1 MSGTRDQKDREEQA
15 TPSLLVLLG
24 IWFAI
29 LCWGSAY
36 VAARFLLQPET
47 PSFIPLSPLLLAALR
62 FSIASLFFI
71 PPFVRAILK
80 RHISLRLLL
89 LLSLLGQLTFTL
101 YYFLQY
107 IGIEKTSAGIAAILG
122 VVLIPL
128 FTTLIAQLLREER
141 FRLQLVGWLVLGFL
155 GVTLIV
161 FQHPFTVIVHT
172 GYFLGAVCLIVNTF
186 LFALYNNLS
195 KRWMREIS
203 PLVLTSG
210 TMISGAIGLV
220 LLSLFD
226 PLSQWKML
234 GLLHLTQWL
243 AVLFLALF
251 CSVLSYFTY
260 NFALSKI
267 EASRVA
273 VYFYFEPLVSLALGV
288 LLLGEQLTWQTVV
301 GALVISGAVVAVQHM
316 QH

>member
-1 MSGTRDQKDREEQA
+1 MSDTSDQKDREKQVA
-15 TPSLLVLLG
+15 PSLPVLLG

-36 VAARFLLQPET
+36 VAARFLLQPKA
-47 PSFIPLSPLLLAALR
+47 PGFIPLSPLLLASLR
-62 FSIASLFFI
+62 FSIASLFFV
-71 PPFVRAILK
+71 PPFIQAILK
-80 RHISLRLLL
+80 RHISLRLLF

-122 VVLIPL
+122 VGLIPL
-128 FTTLIAQLLREER
+128 FTTLVAQLLREER
-141 FRLQLVGWLVLGFL
+141 FSIQLVGWLALGFL
-155 GVTLIV
+155 GVALVV
-161 FQHPFTVIVHT
+161 FQQPFAGLVPSS
-172 GYFLGAVCLIVNTF
+172 YLEGAICLIANTF

-203 PLVLTSG
+203 PMLLTSG

-226 PLSQWKML
+226 PLSQWKTL

-251 CSVLSYFTY
+251 CSVFSYFTY

-273 VYFYFEPLVSLALGV
+273 VYFYFEPLVSLVLGV

-301 GALVISGAVVAVQHM
+301 GALIISGAVIAVQHM
-316 QH
+316 QQ